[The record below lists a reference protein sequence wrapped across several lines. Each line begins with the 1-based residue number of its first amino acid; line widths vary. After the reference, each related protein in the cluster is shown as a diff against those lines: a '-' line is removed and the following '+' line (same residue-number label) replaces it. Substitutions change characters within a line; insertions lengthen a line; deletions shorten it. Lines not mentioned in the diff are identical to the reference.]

1 MSQDA
6 NEDLKGADP
15 HEGRSQR
22 RGHGGSRMSRSAPS
36 TSTPLP
42 TPLATVQDPCRIP
55 PAVAKPHARSRTPRL
70 PDRGGVGPSGEKSAG
85 KVQRAGIPKPPHL
98 FSSSGGGPRQFRP
111 AVRTPAARS
120 GCAAIGHASIWR
132 STTHRR
138 VALRPSPSAFS
149 AGSFPVMPRARLPGD
164 SPASGG
170 PERIR
175 CLLKVTPDCPI
186 ILRLA
191 ALLDEEVGFSPLFFV
206 IGTRSRDTTGRR
218 RPQRHGPRDTRRT
231 RR

>member
-1 MSQDA
+1 MKIPQ
-6 NEDLKGADP
+6 GADP
-15 HEGRSQR
+15 HQGRSQG

-36 TSTPLP
+36 TSTPRP
-42 TPLATVQDPCRIP
+42 TPLATLQDPCRIP
-55 PAVAKPHARSRTPRL
+55 PSVAKTLRPKPDPPARVEVGAGP
-70 PDRGGVGPSGEKSAG
+70 GGERSAG

-98 FSSSGGGPRQFRP
+98 FSSTGGGPRQFRP

-149 AGSFPVMPRARLPGD
+149 AGSFPATPRARLSGD

-175 CLLKVTPDCPI
+175 CLLKVAPDCPI
-186 ILRLA
+186 ILWLA

-218 RPQRHGPRDTRRT
+218 RPQRHGPRDTRKT